1 MSEEKQQSF
10 GQTKKCPKCQE
21 EISKNAKKCKHCG
34 SDLRNWFLRHK
45 IISVVLIFFVLVIIG
60 GSSGENNKQT
70 NTNVQNNLKQEQ
82 EEVTVEVT
90 AIKLSEEYDANK
102 VAADAKYK
110 DKRLKVTGIIDGI
123 GKDIL
128 DDPYV
133 TLEGMPNRL
142 FGVQCMFSKS
152 KEQELINLKKG
163 QEITLTGKMSGEMIG
178 NVVLR
183 ECDFFIEK

>member
-1 MSEEKQQSF
+1 MNEEKQQSS

-70 NTNVQNNLKQEQ
+70 NTNIQDNPKQ
-82 EEVTVEVT
+82 EEVTIEVT

-110 DKRLKVTGIIDGI
+110 DKRLKVMGIIDGI

-128 DDPYV
+128 DNPYV

-142 FGVQCMFSKS
+142 FGVQCMFPKS

-163 QEITLTGKMSGEMIG
+163 QGITLVGKMSGEMIG